1 MRPKLA
7 AALAALIVAAVP
19 AVLIGNALWV
29 MINPWLVHAQYAIPG
44 FPDDAFGLS
53 DAERTDLALTGVDS
67 IRPGTEGTELLRE
80 ARLPSGGEAF
90 DQREID
96 HMQDVREL
104 MAAFFVLWAAAVVAG
119 IAAAL
124 ALGRLGYGNRVTLA
138 LKRGAVLT
146 LAAMAVAGLVMLID
160 FEFFFDGLHGILFED
175 ETWEFNETYLLRQI
189 YPDFFWGVAGAAIA
203 AAVALQ
209 ALVLFA
215 AFRARAPVP
224 VRRS

>member
-7 AALAALIVAAVP
+7 AVLAALIVAAVP

-29 MINPWLVHAQYAIPG
+29 MVNPWLVHAQYAIPG

-67 IRPGTEGTELLRE
+67 IRPGTEGVELLRE

-96 HMQDVREL
+96 HMQDVRGL
-104 MAAFFVLWAAAVVAG
+104 MAAFFILWAAALALG

-124 ALGRLGYGNRVTLA
+124 ALRRLGSGRRISVA

-146 LAAMAVAGLVMLID
+146 LAVMAAAGLVMLVD
-160 FEFFFDGLHGILFED
+160 FEFFFDGFHGIFFED

-215 AFRARAPVP
+215 AFRGRARVP